1 MATGGNFKCNLLL
14 FLIFVNMEATMVILN
29 FVIII
34 LNNCYGKQRR
44 HFDFLAIC
52 RTCVPFKHNLNIYYL
67 NKTAMLQYGDLRS
80 NFKPN
85 FELFI

>member
-1 MATGGNFKCNLLL
+1 MAA
-14 FLIFVNMEATMVILN
+14 IAVILN

-34 LNNCYGKQRR
+34 FNNCYGKQRR
-44 HFDFLAIC
+44 HFEFLAIC
-52 RTCVPFKHNLNIYYL
+52 RTCVLFKHNLNIYYL

-85 FELFI
+85 FELIWIEQPFLQYGGHACYLNLT